1 MREQIKTAV
10 IVGIIAV
17 CACVLLGAAG
27 KAKASEDK
35 PSYSLTIAD
44 LDNKLFQATIEN
56 RLDSISKKL
65 SKNGVQLSSSGLPAS
80 ASDKLKK
87 SLSSR

>member
-1 MREQIKTAV
+1 MREQIKTAI
-10 IVGIIAV
+10 IVGIMAA
-17 CACVLLGAAG
+17 CACVLLGASG
-27 KAKASEDK
+27 KAKASESK

-44 LDNKLFQATIEN
+44 LDNELFQATIEN

-65 SKNGVQLSSSGLPAS
+65 PKSGVQLSSFSVPES
-80 ASDKLKK
+80 APDKLKK